1 MLKNHLGFSW
11 GNLARTLC
19 FVALVLF
26 MASCLDDD
34 DSQNQMTPVAYVSIY
49 HASPNAPELD
59 VIVDDRQVNRL
70 DFTDYTGYLNFYTGQ
85 RNFRINPFNASNS
98 LIDTTITFNDGAF
111 YSVFI
116 VNDLP
121 NVEALTVRDSA
132 DAPADGK
139 AKVRFINLSPDAGP
153 LEVTANDKDS
163 SLFDAGAFKQPSSF
177 VEVDAAS
184 SSFVLSPED
193 GSEALVTVS
202 DIELRPGRFY
212 TIIAR
217 GFANPPAGN
226 NNELSLEVIT
236 N

>member
-11 GNLARTLC
+11 SNMARVLCLA
-19 FVALVLF
+19 ALVLF

-34 DSQNQMTPVAYVSIY
+34 DSQNQVTPVAFVSIY

-70 DFTDYTGYLNFYTGQ
+70 DFTDYTGYLNFYTGE

-116 VNDLP
+116 VNNLP
-121 NVEALTVRDSA
+121 NVEALAVRDSA
-132 DAPADGK
+132 DAPAEGK
-139 AKVRFINLSPDAGP
+139 AKIRFINLSPDAGA
-153 LEVTANDKDS
+153 LDVTDGDS
-163 SLFDAGAFKQPSSF
+163 SLFPAREFKKPSNF
-177 VEVDAAS
+177 VEVDAAP
-184 SSFVLSPED
+184 SSFVLKPAGGADE
-193 GSEALVTVS
+193 LVTVS
-202 DIELRPGRFY
+202 DINLRPGKFY

-226 NNELSLEVIT
+226 NNTLSLEVIE

>member
-1 MLKNHLGFSW
+1 MLKNHLGLSW
-11 GNLARTLC
+11 SNMARTLC
-19 FVALVLF
+19 LAALVLF

-34 DSQNQMTPVAYVSIY
+34 DSQNQVTPVAYVSIY

-70 DFTDYTGYLNFYTGQ
+70 DFTDYTGYLNFYTGE

-121 NVEALTVRDSA
+121 NVEALALRDSTN
-132 DAPADGK
+132 APADGK
-139 AKVRFINLSPDAGP
+139 AKIRFINLSPDAGASD
-153 LEVTANDKDS
+153 VTDGDS
-163 SLFDAGAFKQPSSF
+163 SLFQTREFKKPSNF

-184 SSFVLSPED
+184 SSFVLQPAGGGDE
-193 GSEALVTVS
+193 LVTVS
-202 DIELRPGRFY
+202 DVNLRPGRFY

-226 NNELSLEVIT
+226 NNALSLEVIE